1 MNGFVREV
9 RYRDNGCIVSITE
22 GFMEKGY
29 LSGFGRI
36 CSVSYGNTL
45 EIKTGFWKSDKDILM
60 PHGKFQWHNISEK
73 GVIQVLPYG
82 VYTG

>member
-9 RYRDNGCIVSITE
+9 RYRENGCIVSITE

-36 CSVSYGNTL
+36 CSVSSGNSL
-45 EIKTGFWKSDKDILM
+45 EIKTGFWKSDNEILM
-60 PHGKFQWHNISEK
+60 PHGKFQWHKISEK
-73 GVIQVLPYG
+73 GVMQVLPYG